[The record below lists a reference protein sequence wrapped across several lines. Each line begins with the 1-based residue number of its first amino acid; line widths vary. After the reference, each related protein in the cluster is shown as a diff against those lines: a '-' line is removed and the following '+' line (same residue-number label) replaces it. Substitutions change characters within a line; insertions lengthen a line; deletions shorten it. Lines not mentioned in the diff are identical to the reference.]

1 MDDRNKQPQ
10 ITVTDIVDR
19 VPELDEIGPGV
30 WICYYQ
36 VYKLVV
42 IDSIVNNLDRIAHDT
57 VLASSPLYLMLRRC
71 QQWLPSAAAGWKEV
85 ASKLDAMRP
94 GLGEY
99 SLQIVQPKAS
109 WWMRS
114 GPTEDISD
122 VARLSEFLDD
132 IDKSLQLLRLKHD
145 ALERQVSIPSS
156 PPSCDAAV
164 IKDE

>member
-1 MDDRNKQPQ
+1 M
-10 ITVTDIVDR
+10 TVTDIVDR

-30 WICYYQ
+30 WICYYMAHN
-36 VYKLVV
+36 LDV
-42 IDSIVNNLDRIAHDT
+42 IDSIVNTLDRIAHDT
-57 VLASSPLYLMLRRC
+57 VLAYAPLYSMLRRC

-85 ASKLDAMRP
+85 ASKLDEMRP

-99 SLQIVQPKAS
+99 SIKIVEPKAK

-114 GPTEDISD
+114 GPTED
-122 VARLSEFLDD
+122 VNEVMRLSKFLDD
-132 IDKSLQLLRLKHD
+132 MDKSLQELRLKHD

-156 PPSCDAAV
+156 PQSCDAAY